1 MKTNPLILT
10 FDCGTQSMRAL
21 LVDTSGN
28 VLAKEQVFFPP
39 FYSLEP
45 GFFEIKPS
53 VYLDVFAKASKQ
65 IHENNPQLVEQIIG
79 VTITT
84 IRDTC
89 LCVDENIEPLR
100 DVILWLDERQAK
112 CETPLPLFSRFLFR
126 LVGMSEAIDDQRKIS
141 KSNWLKEN
149 EPEMWQKTYK
159 YIVLSGYLNYQ
170 LTGKLLDSS
179 ASQVAHIP
187 FDFKKNKW
195 YKPSH
200 LKFDIFGVEENKLQ
214 DLIHPGELLGVVTK
228 KASQKYYIKEGL
240 PVIATASDKA
250 CETLGCGVFK
260 NNLASLSFG
269 TAATIQTSLTKY
281 VEPQKFMP
289 AYPGGVLGTFN
300 PEIQVYRGY
309 WMISWFKKE
318 FAEDEVKQASI
329 LKITP
334 EELLNH
340 KLKEVPPGCDGL
352 ILQPYW
358 APLLKQ
364 PEAKGSII
372 GFSSEHTRV
381 HMYKAIVEGIGYGL
395 LEGMEHLEKSS
406 RQKINGLTV
415 SGGGSQSDEICQI
428 TADMFNKPIYRIQT
442 YEACGLG
449 SSIIAFVSLG
459 IFENYEEAIQ
469 KMVHYKDTFYPQEKN
484 YKIYNDYYHKIYKKV
499 YKQLKPLYKQ
509 LRVINKTNNSN
520 N

>member
-1 MKTNPLILT
+1 
-10 FDCGTQSMRAL
+10 S
-21 LVDTSGN
+21 
-28 VLAKEQVFFPP
+28 
-39 FYSLEP
+39 
-45 GFFEIKPS
+45 
-53 VYLDVFAKASKQ
+53 
-65 IHENNPQLVEQIIG
+65 
-79 VTITT
+79 
-84 IRDTC
+84 
-89 LCVDENIEPLR
+89 
-100 DVILWLDERQAK
+100 
-112 CETPLPLFSRFLFR
+112 
-126 LVGMSEAIDDQRKIS
+126 
-141 KSNWLKEN
+141 
-149 EPEMWQKTYK
+149 
-159 YIVLSGYLNYQ
+159 
-170 LTGKLLDSS
+170 
-179 ASQVAHIP
+179 
-187 FDFKKNKW
+187 
-195 YKPSH
+195 
-200 LKFDIFGVEENKLQ
+200 
-214 DLIHPGELLGVVTK
+214 DL
-228 KASQKYYIKEGL
+228 
-240 PVIATASDKA
+240 
-250 CETLGCGVFK
+250 
-260 NNLASLSFG
+260 
-269 TAATIQTSLTKY
+269 
-281 VEPQKFMP
+281 
-289 AYPGGVLGTFN
+289 
-300 PEIQVYRGY
+300 
-309 WMISWFKKE
+309 
-318 FAEDEVKQASI
+318 
-329 LKITP
+329 
-334 EELLNH
+334 
-340 KLKEVPPGCDGL
+340 PGCDGL

-509 LRVINKTNNSN
+509 LRVINKINNSN